1 MKKKIKILAFFA
13 MALFVLQGLYG
24 AKCLIITGQNNHE
37 WVQTTPEITHILNL
51 TGKIDVEVKDNLDLL
66 SEADFKG
73 VDFIV
78 MNWNNWHH
86 RDLPRK
92 DMPEKASIAI
102 ENFVKNGGGVIS
114 IHAAAALNNVSDGI
128 RQLTVGKFVGGKT
141 KHPSTRT
148 FLVNVI
154 KDHPVTKGLSS
165 FMIYDELWVDP
176 EYTENAEILAESL
189 LSVESATQIKRNP
202 PVTENI
208 PSVAFAKYGKGK
220 CVYTTLGHDYLA
232 MRFFGFRTLLINSA
246 FWMSDIKSNGL
257 YMNNIDLDKAFAEI
271 EKVAAFGQLNL
282 MHDME
287 MLFMQLDTKSREKL
301 LVKIE
306 ELATNEEYSVSVHA
320 WARRIVDSYNT
331 KPEATKVVK
340 VKADKQDLK
349 DLLAKGDALSEDE
362 KMLALGEFARNKFL
376 PALEFA
382 KANAIAENKNLAM
395 HAISALPALASSKD
409 YPFFE
414 ELYKKYSSDPGMMRY
429 VTEAFLSVDA
439 DKFDVFSKINTC
451 DEESM
456 PMYAMLGHALKRNGL
471 DLLLV
476 EKIKTVKSENCAKE
490 LLTTFLLASD
500 NDTVKN
506 LVSLYGIS
514 NARDTALT
522 RALASFAGNKLESY
536 EGTLEVFKN
545 SNVAIQAKMLPALSV
560 SNSKEIFNEVMKSLE
575 GENKAIAKN
584 TLKKWRDESVLT
596 ELAKAPES
604 LRGDANEIAAS
615 IISNM
620 KELTDPQVAL
630 LEKMLS
636 YNAEN
641 TDVLKKAFDIINV
654 PVTRGVAARGNANLT
669 KGATA
674 ESVFK
679 HGKDGHAGEAS
690 AVIDGDPATYWDE
703 SDHKGKYGIRIILPE
718 EKEIIQIRIFPY
730 SPISHTPIAFDVVL
744 DGKNVMRVQ
753 RAVYDMH
760 GRFFFD
766 IPKTKAKT
774 VELIIDGMTGP
785 SAAIREIEI
794 Y

>member
-1 MKKKIKILAFFA
+1 MKTKLKIFAFFA
-13 MALFVLQGLYG
+13 TALFALQGLYG

-37 WVQTTPEITHILNL
+37 WKQTTPEIVHILNL
-51 TGKIDVEVKDNLDLL
+51 TGKIDVEVKDNLDEL

-86 RDLPRK
+86 RDMPRK
-92 DMPEKASIAI
+92 DMPEKASLAI
-102 ENFVKNGGGVIS
+102 ENFVKNGGGAIS
-114 IHAAAALNNVSDGI
+114 IHAAAALNNVSDDI
-128 RQLTVGKFVGGKT
+128 RALTVGKFVGGKT
-141 KHPSTRT
+141 RHPSTRT
-148 FLVNVI
+148 FWVNII
-154 KDHPVTKGLSS
+154 KDHPVTKGLTS
-165 FMIYDELWVDP
+165 FMVYDELWVDP
-176 EYTENAEILAESL
+176 EYREDAEILATSL
-189 LSVESATQIKRNP
+189 LSVESATQIKKNP

-208 PSVAFAKYGKGK
+208 PSVAYAKFGKGK
-220 CVYTTLGHDYLA
+220 CVYTTMGHDALS
-232 MRFFGFRTLLINSA
+232 MRFFGFRTILINSA
-246 FWMSDIKSNGL
+246 FWMSGIESKGL

-282 MHDME
+282 MHDMG

-306 ELATNEEYSVSVHA
+306 ELATNEDYSVSVHA
-320 WARRIVDSYNT
+320 WSRRIVDSYNT
-331 KPEATKVVK
+331 NPEATKVAK
-340 VKADKQDLK
+340 VKSDKQDLK
-349 DLLAKGDALSEDE
+349 ALLAKGDNLSEDE

-376 PALEFA
+376 PALDFA
-382 KANAIAENKNLAM
+382 KANAVSENKNLAM
-395 HAISALPALASSKD
+395 HAISALAVLASYKD

-414 ELYKKYSSDPGMMRY
+414 ELHKTYAKDPGMMRY

-439 DKFDVFSKINTC
+439 GKFDVIAKVNSC

-456 PMYAMLGHALKRNGL
+456 PMYAMLAHALKVKGL
-471 DLLLV
+471 DAVLV
-476 EKIKTVKSENCAKE
+476 EKIRAAKSENCVKE
-490 LLTTFLLASD
+490 LLTVFVLASD
-500 NDTVKN
+500 KDTVKN
-506 LVSLYGIS
+506 LVSLYNI
-514 NARDTALT
+514 NKTRDAAIT
-522 RALASFAGNKLESY
+522 RTLATFVGNKLESD
-536 EGTLEVFKN
+536 EETLAVFR
-545 SNVAIQAKMLPALSV
+545 SADIATQAKMLPALSL
-560 SNSKEIFNEVMKSLE
+560 STSKEMFNEVMKSLS
-575 GENKAIAKN
+575 GENKDIARN

-596 ELAKAPES
+596 ELAKVPEA

-615 IISNM
+615 IISNL

-630 LEKMLS
+630 LEKMIS

-641 TDVLKKAFDIINV
+641 TDILKKAFDIINV
-654 PVTRGVAARGNANLT
+654 PVTRGAPARGNANLI

-679 HGKDGHAGEAS
+679 YGKDGHAGEAS
-690 AVIDGDPATYWDE
+690 AAIDGDPATYWDE
-703 SDHKGKYGIRIILPE
+703 VDHKGKYGIRIILPE

-760 GRFFFD
+760 GRFFLD

-774 VELIIDGMTGP
+774 IELIIDGMTGP